1 MFWEFFRFELRYWF
15 RGWMVYI
22 FLAIMTLLFFAAASS
37 DQIVVGQAMG
47 NTNRNAPYVIQMYYA
62 MSGVLCGLMVTAFV
76 DSAASRDFTS
86 KSSDLVFSKPI
97 SKGAYVFG
105 RFFAASIAALVPSLG
120 ASLGILLAKYG
131 PWIEAN
137 RWGAVDW
144 TAHLNSV
151 LVFAIPNTLLYGA
164 IIFAISVLTRSTLY
178 AFIGTL
184 LFIVAYAISGSFLED
199 MENERLGAMLDPLG
213 IGAFSVISKYW
224 SVEEK
229 NTLSVGL
236 SGLMLANRALWMAVV
251 GCILAFAYW
260 RFSFADAAQRG
271 SRKVTRSERGVEN
284 EAGLIKPML
293 FVEPRADGF
302 SSHFQQF
309 LSHLRNDFR
318 GVIRSTVFLVL
329 MLACL
334 LNMIPAIWFD
344 ATSSYG
350 QHAFPVTYNQVDLIR
365 GTSLLFV
372 IAIITFFA
380 GVLTWRDR
388 DVRSNEILG
397 ALPYPNWTAF
407 LSRFLTL
414 AFIIESI
421 FCIGIVVAV
430 LTQLASGYTRLQLGV
445 YVQEL
450 LVIDFTKMC
459 FLAMLAFLMHTLA
472 PNKYIGYFLFIIA
485 VVANGFIWNLLRV
498 DTLLVKFGRLPGYTY
513 SDMFGIAPY
522 RPGLVA
528 FGFYWI
534 AFCLILAWLCTLLAH
549 RGIARPLLQR
559 LRFGFKELS
568 VSAKLF
574 VSVALF
580 AWLSLGGWLYY
591 NTQVVNELIGSQE
604 LEIRQVEYEKKYKA
618 TENDPLPS
626 ITDIQYEIDVFPE
639 ERNLIMKGKQV
650 LVNKSGQPLNTVM
663 FTVLPTQETTI
674 NLAGAQRETVDERF
688 GVWTYKFDSPLLPGE
703 TAQMDYEVK
712 IISKG
717 IENSVSNVEIN
728 QNGSFFNNSLAP
740 AMGYASGREL
750 TNPKT
755 REKYS
760 LPKTDGFP
768 ALSREA
774 SQCMHHYIG
783 ESDWVNVETVISTS
797 SDQIAVAPGSLVEEW
812 EKDGRRYFRYR
823 VDHPS
828 LNFYS
833 FISARYAVAREKWND
848 VDVEVYYHPEHTW
861 NVQRMVDSIKS
872 SLEYCSKNFGPYRH
886 KQARIIEFPR
896 TASFAQAFPGTMP
909 YSESIGFIADLE
921 DPEDIDFVFYV
932 VAHEMSHQWWAH
944 QVIGAK
950 MQGATLL
957 SESLAQYS
965 ALMIMEHHYGR
976 EMMRKFLK
984 YEMDRYLS
992 GRGQES
998 ADEKPLLQVNP
1009 SQGYVHY
1016 QKGSVV
1022 LYYLKEMIGEDRV
1035 NVALKNIVDKFAY
1048 RDPPYPTSHDLV
1060 DELKKQLPDELQYLI
1075 KDLFEDI
1082 TLFANRTTTA
1092 TYTQLEDGKYRVTLD
1107 IECEKLKSDSKGK
1120 NTPAELHDWIE
1131 IGAFAKPEPKKKYG
1145 KQLYRE
1151 RIFVDKKASTI
1162 EFDVDEVP
1170 DLVGVDPYF
1179 LLIDRMPDDNL
1190 KKATKTN

>member
-22 FLAIMTLLFFAAASS
+22 FLSIMTLLFFAAASS

-62 MSGVLCGLMVTAFV
+62 MSGILCGLMVTAFV

-86 KSSDLVFSKPI
+86 KSSDLLFSKPI
-97 SKGAYVFG
+97 SKGAYIFG
-105 RFFAASIAALVPSLG
+105 RFFAASIAALVPTLG
-120 ASLGILLAKYG
+120 ASLGILLARYG
-131 PWIEAN
+131 WWIEAS

-144 TAHLNSV
+144 MAHVNSI
-151 LVFAIPNTLLYGA
+151 LVFAIPNTLLFGA
-164 IIFAISVLTRSTLY
+164 IVFAISVLTRSTLY
-178 AFIGTL
+178 SFIGTL

-199 MENERLGAMLDPLG
+199 IENERLGAMLDPIG
-213 IGAFSVISKYW
+213 VGAFSVITKYW
-224 SVEEK
+224 AVEEK

-236 SGLMLANRALWMAVV
+236 SGLMLANRAIWMGVV
-251 GCILAFAYW
+251 SCILAFAYW
-260 RFSFADAAQRG
+260 RFTFSEG
-271 SRKVTRSERGVEN
+271 SRRSSRRQLAIIEQV
-284 EAGLIKPML
+284 AIVKPIL
-293 FVEPRADGF
+293 FVEPHADGF

-309 LSHLRNDFR
+309 VSHFRNDFR

-334 LNMIPAIWFD
+334 LNMVPAIWFD
-344 ATSSYG
+344 ATSNYG
-350 QHAFPVTYNQVDLIR
+350 QHSFPVTYKQVDLIR

-388 DVRSNEILG
+388 DVRLNEILG
-397 ALPYPNWTAF
+397 ALPFPNWTAF

-414 AFIIESI
+414 AIIIETL
-421 FCIGIVVAV
+421 FLLGIAVAV
-430 LTQLASGYTRLQLGV
+430 ATQLAGGYTRLQLGV

-450 LVIDFTKMC
+450 LVIDFIKMS

-472 PNKYIGYFLFIIA
+472 PNKYVGYFLFIIA
-485 VVANGFIWNLLRV
+485 VIANGFVWNLLRV
-498 DTLLVKFGRLPGYTY
+498 DTLLVKFGRLPSYTY

-522 RPGLVA
+522 EPGLVA
-528 FGFYWI
+528 FGIYWA
-534 AFCLILAWLCTLLAH
+534 AFCLMIAWLCTCVAH
-549 RGIARPLLQR
+549 RGIARPLWQR
-559 LRFGFKELS
+559 VRCGLKELS
-568 VSAKLF
+568 GSAKICMGAAT
-574 VSVALF
+574 V

-591 NTQVVNELIGSQE
+591 NTQVLNTLTGSHE
-604 LEIRQVEYEKKYKA
+604 LEIRQVDYEKKYKA
-618 TENDPLPS
+618 TEKDQLPS
-626 ITDIQYEIDVFPE
+626 ITSVQYEIDIFPK
-639 ERNLIMKGKQV
+639 ERNLVMKGKQD
-650 LVNKSGQPLNTVM
+650 LHNKSELAINTVA
-663 FTVLPTQETTI
+663 FSITPNLETSI
-674 NLAGAQRETVDERF
+674 NIAGAQRESVDERL
-688 GVWTYKFDSPLLPGE
+688 GVWIYKFDTPLQPGKSV
-703 TAQMDYEVK
+703 QMNYEVK
-712 IISKG
+712 VLTQG

-728 QNGSFFNNSLAP
+728 QNGTFFNNGLAP
-740 AMGYASGREL
+740 SMGYAADREL

-755 REKYS
+755 REKYL
-760 LPKTDGFP
+760 LPKSDGFP
-768 ALSREA
+768 TLTREGA
-774 SQCMHHYIG
+774 ECMHHYIG
-783 ESDWVNVETVISTS
+783 ESDWVNIETVISTS
-797 SDQIAVAPGSLVEEW
+797 ADQIAVAPGSLVEQW
-812 EKDGRRYFRYR
+812 EKEGRRYFRYR

-833 FISARYAVAREKWND
+833 FISARYEVAREKWHD
-848 VDVEVYYHPEHTW
+848 VDVEVYYHPEHKW
-861 NVQRMVDSIKS
+861 NVPRMVESIKS
-872 SLEYCSKNFGPYRH
+872 SLEYCSTNFGPYRH

-909 YSESIGFIADLE
+909 YSESIGFIADLK

-932 VAHEMSHQWWAH
+932 VAHEMAHQWWAH

-992 GRGQES
+992 GRGKES

-1022 LYYLKEMIGEDRV
+1022 LYYLKEMIGEDRI
-1035 NVALKNIVDKFAY
+1035 NVALRNIVDKFAY
-1048 RDPPYPTSHDLV
+1048 RDPPYPNSYALV
-1060 DELKKQLPDELQYLI
+1060 DELKKQMPDELQYLM

-1082 TLFANRTTTA
+1082 TLFANRTTEA
-1092 TYTQLEDGKYRVTLD
+1092 RYSKLDSGKYHVMLD
-1107 IECEKLKSDSKGK
+1107 VECEKFKSDPKGK
-1120 NTPAELHDWIE
+1120 NDTAELHDWIE

-1151 RIFVDKKASTI
+1151 RIFVDKDKSTF

-1170 DLVGVDPYF
+1170 DLVGIDPYF

-1190 KKATKTN
+1190 KRATLKQ

>member
-22 FLAIMTLLFFAAASS
+22 FLAIMTLLFFAAGSS

-62 MSGVLCGLMVTAFV
+62 MSGILCGLMVTAFV

-105 RFFAASIAALVPSLG
+105 KFLAASIAALVPTLG
-120 ASLGILLAKYG
+120 ASFGILLAKYG

-144 TAHLNSV
+144 SAHLNSI
-151 LVFAIPNTLLYGA
+151 LVFAIPNTLLFGA
-164 IIFAISVLTRSTLY
+164 IVFAISVLTRSTLY
-178 AFIGTL
+178 SFIGTL
-184 LFIVAYAISGSFLED
+184 LFIVAYAISSSWLED
-199 MENERLGAMLDPLG
+199 IENEKLGAMLDPLG
-213 IGAFSVISKYW
+213 IGAFSVITKYW
-224 SVEEK
+224 AVEEK
-229 NTLSVGL
+229 NTLSVGM
-236 SGLMLANRALWMAVV
+236 SGLMLANRALWMVIVGAVL
-251 GCILAFAYW
+251 GFAYW
-260 RFSFADAAQRG
+260 RFSFAETSRRTSRRD
-271 SRKVTRSERGVEN
+271 RKVVTEV
-284 EAGLIKPML
+284 LTLKPMQ

-302 SSHFQQF
+302 FSHCQQF
-309 LSHLRNDFR
+309 VSHLRNDFR
-318 GVIRSTVFLVL
+318 GVVRSTVFVVL
-329 MLACL
+329 MCACL
-334 LNMIPAIWFD
+334 LNMVPAIWFD

-350 QHAFPVTYNQVDLIR
+350 QHSFPVTYKQIDLIR
-365 GTSLLFV
+365 GTSLAFV

-397 ALPYPNWTAF
+397 ALPFPNWTAF

-414 AFIIESI
+414 AFIIEVV
-421 FCIGIVVAV
+421 FCIGIAVAV
-430 LTQLASGYTRLQLGV
+430 LTQLANGYSRLQLGV

-450 LVIDFTKMC
+450 LVIDFVKMC

-472 PNKYIGYFLFIIA
+472 PNKYIGYFLFIMA
-485 VVANGFIWNLLRV
+485 VVVNAFVWNLLRV
-498 DTLLVKFGRLPGYTY
+498 DTLLFKFGRLPGYTY
-513 SDMFGIAPY
+513 SDMFGIEPY
-522 RPGLVA
+522 QPSLIA
-528 FGFYWI
+528 FGLYWI
-534 AFCLILAWLCTLLAH
+534 AFCLILAWLCTSIAH
-549 RGIARPLLQR
+549 RGVARPLLQR
-559 LRFGFKELS
+559 IRYGFKEMS
-568 VSAKLF
+568 VSSKT
-574 VSVALF
+574 F
-580 AWLSLGGWLYY
+580 ASAVVVTWLGLGGWLYY
-591 NTQVVNELIGSQE
+591 NTQVLNEFIGSHE
-604 LEIRQVEYEKKYKA
+604 LEIRQVDYEKKYKS
-618 TENDPLPS
+618 TENAPLPS
-626 ITDIQYEIDVFPE
+626 VTKVQYEIDVFPR
-639 ERNLIMKGKQV
+639 ERNLVMKGTQD
-650 LVNKSGQPLNTVM
+650 LVNKTEQPIKSIAFNVSENL
-663 FTVLPTQETTI
+663 ETSI
-674 NLAGAQRETVDERF
+674 DIEGAQRDSVDERL
-688 GVWTYKFDSPLLPGE
+688 GVWNYKFDTPLEPGKS
-703 TAQMDYEVK
+703 TTMKYEVK
-712 IISKG
+712 VLSHG
-717 IENSVSNVEIN
+717 IENSVSNIEIN

-740 AMGYASGREL
+740 GMGYASGREL

-760 LPKTDGFP
+760 LPKSDEFP

-774 SQCMHHYIG
+774 AQCMHHYVG
-783 ESDWVNVETVISTS
+783 ESDWVDVETVISTS
-797 SDQIAVAPGSLVEEW
+797 DDQIAVAPGSLVEQW

-833 FISARYAVAREKWND
+833 FISARYEVARDKWND
-848 VDVEVYYHPEHTW
+848 VDVEVYYHPEHSW

-957 SESLAQYS
+957 SETLAQYS

-992 GRGQES
+992 SRGQET
-998 ADEKPLLQVNP
+998 ADEKPLLEVNP

-1035 NVALKNIVDKFAY
+1035 NAALKNIVDKYAY
-1048 RDPPYPTSHDLV
+1048 KDPPYPNSYALV
-1060 DELKKQLPDELQYLI
+1060 EELQKQLPSELQYLI

-1082 TLFANRTTTA
+1082 TLFANRTLDA
-1092 TYTQLEDGKYRVTLD
+1092 KYSKLDSGKYHVVID
-1107 IECEKLKSDSKGK
+1107 VQSEKFKADAKGK
-1120 NTPAELHDWIE
+1120 NTAAELHDWIE
-1131 IGAFAKPEPKKKYG
+1131 IGAFAKPESGKKYG

-1151 RIFVDKKASTI
+1151 RIFIDKANSTF

-1170 DLVGVDPYF
+1170 DLVGIDPYF

-1190 KKATKTN
+1190 KRATLTSS

>member
-1 MFWEFFRFELRYWF
+1 MFWEFFRFELRFWF

-22 FLAIMTLLFFAAASS
+22 FLAIMSLLFFAAASS

-62 MSGVLCGLMVTAFV
+62 MSGILCGLMVTAFV
-76 DSAASRDFTS
+76 DSAASRDFAT
-86 KSSDLVFSKPI
+86 KSSDMVFSKPI
-97 SKGAYVFG
+97 SKGAYIFG
-105 RFFAASIAALVPSLG
+105 RFFAASIAALVPTLG
-120 ASLGILLAKYG
+120 ASLGILLAKFG
-131 PWIEAN
+131 PWIEAS

-144 TAHLNSV
+144 SAHLNGII
-151 LVFAIPNTLLYGA
+151 VFAIPNTLIYAA
-164 IIFAISVLTRSTLY
+164 IVFAISVLTRSTLY
-178 AFIGTL
+178 SFIGTL

-199 MENERLGAMLDPLG
+199 MENERLGAMLDPMG
-213 IGAFSVISKYW
+213 VGAFSVITKYW

-236 SGLMLANRALWMAVV
+236 SGLMLANRALWMGVV
-251 GCILAFAYW
+251 SCILACAYW
-260 RFSFADAAQRG
+260 RFTFAEG
-271 SRKVTRSERGVEN
+271 SRRSSRSELKLAK
-284 EAGLIKPML
+284 EAALLKPML

-302 SSHFQQF
+302 ASHFQQF
-309 LSHLRNDFR
+309 ISHFRNDFR

-329 MLACL
+329 MLACA

-344 ATSSYG
+344 ATANYG

-380 GVLTWRDR
+380 GVLSWRDR
-388 DVRSNEILG
+388 DVRLNEILG
-397 ALPYPNWTAF
+397 AQPYPNWTAF

-414 AFIIESI
+414 AIIIESI
-421 FCIGIVVAV
+421 FCMGIVVAV
-430 LTQLASGYTRLQLGV
+430 LAQLAGGYTRLQLGV

-450 LVIDFTKMC
+450 LVIDFVKMS

-472 PNKYIGYFLFIIA
+472 PNKYIGYFLFIIG
-485 VVANGFIWNLLRV
+485 VVANAFLWNLLRV
-498 DTLLVKFGRLPGYTY
+498 DTLLVKFGRFPGYTY

-522 RPGLVA
+522 RPGLIA
-528 FGFYWI
+528 FGVYWA
-534 AFCLILAWLCTLLAH
+534 AFCLILAWFCTIFAH

-559 LRFGFKELS
+559 VRFGFKELS
-568 VSAKLF
+568 GGAKAFVSA
-574 VSVALF
+574 ATI
-580 AWLSLGGWLYY
+580 AWLSLAGWLYY
-591 NTQVVNELIGSQE
+591 NTQILNQFTGSHE
-604 LEIRQVEYEKKYKA
+604 REIRQVDYEKKYKA
-618 TENDPLPS
+618 TEKDPLPS
-626 ITDIQYEIDVFPE
+626 ITSVQYEIDIFPE
-639 ERNLIMKGKQV
+639 ERNLVMKGKQD
-650 LVNKSGQPLNTVM
+650 LINKTTVPIDTLA
-663 FTVLPTQETTI
+663 FTIMPNLETSI
-674 NLAGAQRETVDERF
+674 NITGAKRETVDERL
-688 GVWTYKFDSPLLPGE
+688 GVWIYKFDTPLLPG
-703 TAQMDYEVK
+703 TTIQMDYQVK
-712 IISKG
+712 VISKG
-717 IENSVSNVEIN
+717 FENSVSNIEIN
-728 QNGSFFNNSLAP
+728 QNGTFFNNSMAP

-750 TNPKT
+750 TDPKT
-755 REKYS
+755 RAKYS
-760 LPKTDGFP
+760 LPKSDGFP
-768 ALSREA
+768 ALSRE
-774 SQCMHHYIG
+774 SSECMHHYIG

-797 SDQIAVAPGSLVEEW
+797 ADQIAVAPGSLVEQW
-812 EKDGRRYFRYR
+812 EKDGRRYYRYR

-833 FISARYAVAREKWND
+833 FISARYKVAREKWND
-848 VDVEVYYHPEHTW
+848 VDVEVYFHPEHEW
-861 NVQRMVDSIKS
+861 NVPRMIESIKS

-909 YSESIGFIADLE
+909 YSESIGFIANLK

-932 VAHEMSHQWWAH
+932 VAHEMAHQWWAH

-992 GRGQES
+992 SRGREA
-998 ADEKPLLQVNP
+998 ADEKPLLEVNP

-1022 LYYLKEMIGEDRV
+1022 LYYLKEMIGEERV
-1035 NVALKNIVDKFAY
+1035 NVALKNIIDKFAY
-1048 RDPPYPTSHDLV
+1048 RDPPYPNSYTLV
-1060 DELKKQLPDELQYLI
+1060 DELKKQLPPELQYLI

-1082 TLFANRTTTA
+1082 TLFANRTIEA
-1092 TYTQLEDGKYRVTLD
+1092 KYRKLDSGKYRVTID
-1107 IECEKLKSDSKGK
+1107 VECEKFKSDPKGK
-1120 NTPAELHDWIE
+1120 NEPAELHDWIE
-1131 IGAFAKPEPKKKYG
+1131 IGAFAKPETGKKYG
-1145 KQLYRE
+1145 KPLYRE
-1151 RIFVDKKASTI
+1151 RIFVDKTTSTF

-1170 DLVGVDPYF
+1170 ELVGIDPYF
-1179 LLIDRMPDDNL
+1179 LLVDRMPDDNL
-1190 KKATKTN
+1190 KKATLVE

>member
-15 RGWMVYI
+15 RGWMVYV

-62 MSGVLCGLMVTAFV
+62 MSGILCGLMVTAFV

-97 SKGAYVFG
+97 SKGAYIFG
-105 RFFAASIAALVPSLG
+105 RFFAASIAALVPTLG
-120 ASLGILLAKYG
+120 TSLGILLAKFG
-131 PWIEAN
+131 PWIEAS

-144 TAHLNSV
+144 SAHLNGI
-151 LVFAIPNTLLYGA
+151 LVFAIPNTLIYAA
-164 IIFAISVLTRSTLY
+164 IVFAISVLTRSTLY
-178 AFIGTL
+178 SFIGTL

-199 MENERLGAMLDPLG
+199 MENERLGAMLDPMG
-213 IGAFSVISKYW
+213 IGAFSVITKYW
-224 SVEEK
+224 AVEEK
-229 NTLSVGL
+229 NTISIGL
-236 SGLMLANRALWMAVV
+236 SGLMLANRAIWMGVV
-251 GCILAFAYW
+251 SCILAFAYW
-260 RFSFADAAQRG
+260 RFTFSEG
-271 SRKVTRSERGVEN
+271 SRRSSRRELKMAR
-284 EAGLIKPML
+284 EAAVLKPML
-293 FVEPRADGF
+293 LVDPRADGF
-302 SSHFQQF
+302 SSHLQQF
-309 LSHLRNDFR
+309 ISHFHNDFR
-318 GVIRSTVFLVL
+318 GVIRSTVYLVL

-344 ATSSYG
+344 ATSNYG

-388 DVRSNEILG
+388 DVRLNEILG
-397 ALPYPNWTAF
+397 ALPYRNWTAF

-414 AFIIESI
+414 AIIIESI
-421 FCIGIVVAV
+421 FCIGIIVAV
-430 LTQLASGYTRLQLGV
+430 ITQLAGGYTRLQLGV

-450 LVIDFTKMC
+450 LIIDFVKMS

-485 VVANGFIWNLLRV
+485 VIANGFVWNLFRV

-522 RPGLVA
+522 QPGLVA
-528 FGFYWI
+528 FGIYWV
-534 AFCLILAWLCTLLAH
+534 AFSLILAWLCTCISH
-549 RGIARPLLQR
+549 RGIGRPLLER
-559 LRFGFKELS
+559 FRFGFKELS
-568 VSAKLF
+568 RGAKMFVSAAAI
-574 VSVALF
+574 S
-580 AWLSLGGWLYY
+580 WLSLGGWLYY
-591 NTQVVNELIGSQE
+591 NTQILNKFTGSRE
-604 LEIRQVEYEKKYKA
+604 REIRQVDYEKKYKA
-618 TENDPLPS
+618 TEKDQLPS
-626 ITDIQYEIDVFPE
+626 ITSIQYEIDIFPA
-639 ERNLIMKGKQV
+639 ERNLVMKGKQD
-650 LVNKSGQPLNTVM
+650 LLNKSEQPINTIA
-663 FTVLPTQETTI
+663 LTI
-674 NLAGAQRETVDERF
+674 TPNLQTSINIVGAQRETVDERLD
-688 GVWTYKFDSPLLPGE
+688 VWVYKFDTPLLPGKSV
-703 TAQMDYEVK
+703 QMDYEVK
-712 IISKG
+712 VVSKG
-717 IENSVSNVEIN
+717 IENSVSNIEIN
-728 QNGSFFNNSLAP
+728 QNGTFFNNGLAP
-740 AMGYASGREL
+740 SIGYASGREL
-750 TNPKT
+750 TDPKT
-755 REKYS
+755 RTKHS
-760 LPKTDGFP
+760 LPKSDGFP
-768 ALSREA
+768 ALTREGTA
-774 SQCMHHYIG
+774 CMHHYIG

-797 SDQIAVAPGSLVEEW
+797 SDQIAVAPGSLIEQW
-812 EKDGRRYFRYR
+812 EKGGRRYYRYR

-833 FISARYAVAREKWND
+833 FISARYEVARDKWND
-848 VDVEVYYHPEHTW
+848 VDVEVYYHPEHKW
-861 NVQRMVDSIKS
+861 NVPRMVESIKS

-909 YSESIGFIADLE
+909 YSESIGFIADLK

-932 VAHEMSHQWWAH
+932 VAHEMAHQWWAH

-992 GRGQES
+992 GRGRES

-1009 SQGYVHY
+1009 SLGYVHY

-1022 LYYLKEMIGEDRV
+1022 LYYLKEMITEERI

-1048 RDPPYPTSHDLV
+1048 RDPPYPNSYTLV

-1075 KDLFEDI
+1075 KDVFEDI
-1082 TLFANRTTTA
+1082 TLFANRTMDA
-1092 TYTQLEDGKYRVTLD
+1092 KYSKLDSGKYHVVID
-1107 IECEKLKSDSKGK
+1107 VECEKLKSDPKGK
-1120 NTPAELHDWIE
+1120 NAPAELHDWIE

-1151 RIFVDKKASTI
+1151 RIFVDKAKSKF
-1162 EFDVDEVP
+1162 EFVVDEVP
-1170 DLVGVDPYF
+1170 DLVGIDPYF
-1179 LLIDRMPDDNL
+1179 LLVDRMPDDNL
-1190 KKATKTN
+1190 KKATLKE